1 MTSLLGRLI
10 ADARV
15 RAVGPQRVADSIR
28 PAIAALPVPGRC
40 QFDAEGWLRGPIQI
54 THLTTPNHSGAGFGT
69 GRGVVIHTEAGY
81 EAGTV
86 ATFMNPAN
94 QVSAFWSIARG
105 GTCHQYV
112 PVGRGWQ
119 AWSQAAGNDAWR
131 GVEDEDQT
139 HPSIPLTAKQI
150 ATFGQILEACS
161 TYDGFPLEITDDVN
175 GTGLITHG
183 DGGVNWGNHPSCPGS
198 VRRAQRPQIIAMAK
212 AIRVGTATTAP
223 SAHEHVSDGTKTLQ
237 AIAGEAHAVPSQV
250 LRMTAEASGVFPAD
264 VAAWVN
270 EIFDGKAS
278 PTAPVPKGL
287 TLKTP

>member
-112 PVGRGWQ
+112 PVGHGYC

-212 AIRVGTATTAP
+212 AIRTGTATP
-223 SAHEHVSDGTKTLQ
+223 SAEYVTDGRVSWVEIAAEHKITAAYLLRLNGGPGQPFPEDMRAYINDGNLKAPMPAKITVR
-237 AIAGEAHAVPSQV
+237 VP
-250 LRMTAEASGVFPAD
+250 G
-264 VAAWVN
+264 
-270 EIFDGKAS
+270 
-278 PTAPVPKGL
+278 
-287 TLKTP
+287 